1 MIAFH
6 AVAVNTNLQENE
18 GKKLSSFQ
26 LSCPWINYW
35 SKSQKTCYK
44 NMSTNLMTATW
55 CITTSYQ
62 NIQIC
67 KFSPM
72 LQQLIHSKH
81 RFLLSL
87 PLHPVC
93 VPNYKEGQEPS
104 IKLRN
109 YSCYFTINWDKHVLS
124 TNPQQPQ
131 IFFMIQHINAWTTYS
146 SLFFHIFYNILAIAA
161 QMLPNFSAENTC
173 MHPAKSNWFFPKKRQ

>member
-104 IKLRN
+104 IKLHN
-109 YSCYFTINWDKHVLS
+109 YSCYFTINWDKHVFS

-131 IFFMIQHINAWTTYS
+131 IFFDDTTYQCMNNLQFIIFPHLLQCPNNCS
-146 SLFFHIFYNILAIAA
+146 PSVAKLFCRKHLHA
-161 QMLPNFSAENTC
+161 PC
-173 MHPAKSNWFFPKKRQ
+173 